1 MKFVMETV
9 ELSKKFGELTAV
21 DGISTTLEEGHI
33 VGLIGPNG
41 AGKSTFL
48 NSMAGLFPPT
58 SGKVFFEG
66 KECTGFTPQ
75 RMCHLGLART
85 FQIPQPFP
93 KMTALETV
101 LVATL
106 FGRHGHARENPVEY
120 AKSLLDFVEF
130 PLPPKTA
137 CENLNTVQL
146 KRLDLARALG
156 SNPKMLFL
164 DELAAGL
171 TESEILDMI
180 VLTRKIRDRGITI
193 LMVEHIMKLIITVC
207 EYLIVIQF
215 GRKISEG
222 RTEKVAQDPVV
233 LEAYLGTAK
242 KKEPEGPAPAGP
254 EAPGSAP
261 AASNA
266 AEPKPAGLGGGDGHV
281 S

>member
-1 MKFVMETV
+1 MKIVIETV
-9 ELSKKFGELTAV
+9 ELTKKFGELTAV

-48 NSMAGLFPPT
+48 NTMAGLTSPT
-58 SGKVFFEG
+58 SGKVLFEG
-66 KECTGFTPQ
+66 QDCTDFTPQ
-75 RMCHLGLART
+75 QMCHLGLGRT

-101 LVATL
+101 LVSTL
-106 FGRHGHARENPVEY
+106 FGRSGQHVADPVKY

-130 PLPPKTA
+130 PLAPNTA
-137 CENLNTVQL
+137 CEHLNTVQL

-156 SNPKMLFL
+156 SRPKLLFM

-180 VLTRKIRDRGITI
+180 VLTRKIRDQGITI
-193 LMVEHIMKLIITVC
+193 LMVEHIMKLIMTVC

-215 GRKISEG
+215 GHKITEG
-222 RTEKVAQDPVV
+222 LTDKVAQDPLVA
-233 LEAYLGTAK
+233 EAYLGTPAK
-242 KKEPEGPAPAGP
+242 KP
-254 EAPGSAP
+254 EA
-261 AASNA
+261 
-266 AEPKPAGLGGGDGHV
+266 
-281 S
+281 